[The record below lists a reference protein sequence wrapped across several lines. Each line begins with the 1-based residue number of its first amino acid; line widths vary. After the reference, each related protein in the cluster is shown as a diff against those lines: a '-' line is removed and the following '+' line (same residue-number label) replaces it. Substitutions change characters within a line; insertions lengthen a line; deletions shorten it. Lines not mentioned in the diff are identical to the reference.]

1 MAQIGTADRRDHTQV
16 GTARG
21 MEKKNATNLE
31 SKKDAY
37 LVQI

>member
-1 MAQIGTADRRDHTQV
+1 MAQIGTADRRDHTQA
-16 GTARG
+16 GTDRG
-21 MEKKNATNLE
+21 MEKIGATDLE